1 MKLDL
6 GSKHTIDKLV
16 LVGRRD
22 CCPEQSSNW
31 TIRIGSTGTESDPV
45 CKDEVDASGGR
56 PKHVFCKKGG
66 PTSGQWVSIWS
77 GTWMVLCEIEV
88 YGSKGDDAVTAGTP
102 GQWDEEPCSEEKP
115 FVCQGIALSPPPS
128 RAPATIQ
135 ITACRAAQVT
145 FAGSTTPALIM
156 SW

>member
-77 GTWMVLCEIEV
+77 GTWMVLCNAPWVAARLAPMPHTRSKLGVEV
-88 YGSKGDDAVTAGTP
+88 GRRRTSSQSVRLWQMTHGS
-102 GQWDEEPCSEEKP
+102 
-115 FVCQGIALSPPPS
+115 L
-128 RAPATIQ
+128 
-135 ITACRAAQVT
+135 
-145 FAGSTTPALIM
+145 
-156 SW
+156 